1 MDEDSKLLGS
11 ELQASREGRRPK
23 LLQPDVGVA
32 LGVSR
37 TTIQNIENGKFKKIS
52 PTIREYAELL
62 GWPEGAVDHVFAGGR
77 LADFDAAGAP
87 DAEPE
92 PAPSLGLSPA
102 VEYELRSGDVLGS
115 QVINLGPDEE
125 DGQIIVVLQGKKGAS
140 KEEVARVAARFRKA
154 RRHLQ
159 GIGADAD
166 DGEVADS
173 G

>member
-1 MDEDSKLLGS
+1 MDEDPKLLGS

-37 TTIQNIENGKFKKIS
+37 TTVQNIEAGKFKKVN
-52 PTIREYAELL
+52 PTVREYAKLL
-62 GWPEGAVDHVFAGGR
+62 GWPDGAVDHVFAGGK
-77 LADFDAAGAP
+77 LADFPPSAP
-87 DAEPE
+87 PE
-92 PAPSLGLSPA
+92 ATQEDLPGLGLSPA

-125 DGQIIVVLQGKKGAS
+125 DGQIIVVLQGKKGATQ
-140 KEEVARVAARFRKA
+140 EEVARVAARFRKA

-159 GIGADAD
+159 GITADAE
-166 DGEVADS
+166 EVADS
-173 G
+173 D

>member
-23 LLQPDVGVA
+23 LLQPEVGEA

-52 PTIREYAELL
+52 TTIREYAKLL
-62 GWPEGAVDHVFAGGR
+62 GWPDGAVDFVFQGGR
-77 LADFDAAGAP
+77 LADFPPAAAP
-87 DAEPE
+87 ESASA
-92 PAPSLGLSPA
+92 APGLGLSPA
-102 VEYELRSGDVLGS
+102 VEYELKSGQVLDS

-125 DGQIIVVLQGKKGAS
+125 DGHLIVVLQGRKDATP
-140 KEEVARVAARFRKA
+140 EEVQKVAARYRKA

-159 GIGADAD
+159 SIAAEAD
-166 DGEVADS
+166 EVADR
-173 G
+173 